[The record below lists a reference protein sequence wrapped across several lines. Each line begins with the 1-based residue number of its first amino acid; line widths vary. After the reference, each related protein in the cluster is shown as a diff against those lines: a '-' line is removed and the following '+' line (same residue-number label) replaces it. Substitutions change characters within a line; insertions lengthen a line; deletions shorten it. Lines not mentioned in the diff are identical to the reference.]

1 MALPL
6 TGQIGI
12 KAIAQELGNAIGTS
26 GYSTTSLTNSLYGTA
41 GLTLGQNSS
50 VDDGFLTINTPF
62 TVYFNGTGYN
72 TVYVGSNS
80 YMTFGGGSNAYFSLS
95 NTNPPLPA
103 IMISAADNSYQ
114 RVYYG
119 SINSGTT
126 FVVRYEGTASTS
138 GTVGSPNIVWEI
150 HFNNSNQNID
160 IHIGINNRGASGIG
174 GLKTSNAWIIQPTQL
189 TSANNSIRATLSTGI
204 TNVSLRGLEIGSYG
218 AINQNSTYKPNG
230 LSPYKIS
237 EWRGYDQQ
245 QGAITTTTT
254 TPPSGELIGLNVTTN
269 NFLKSSSSITW
280 VSNLTQNSSYSIV
293 GWCKYNT
300 NPPGPYYLFHI
311 RNTNSNQFNTNNNI
325 WIRYNGF
332 TTLQFA
338 QSGATTG
345 FTSVAAPFPVIN
357 RLWHVAVT
365 YNGSSKLATIY
376 FNGVQSNSAT
386 FSGITQSTVEKNLA
400 IGGLAGSDNTNN
412 SANQNI
418 DNVGFYNRVLT
429 ASEITTIYNNRN
441 DYNLSNISN
450 LQDSWTFSNSN
461 GNSTNGTANLSNIG
475 TPTYSTVSYG
485 AYP

>member
-237 EWRGYDQQ
+237 EWRGYNHN
-245 QGAITTTTT
+245 ATAPTTTTT
-254 TPPSGELIGLNVTTN
+254 TQAPTTTTTTQAPVTTYTVTVFASTQATFGNSVRLWYKFGSGGTWTLNGGFTAAPCPSSTTRTISNVPSGTVLYIGMTNSVNTNIRFNAQLTPVCGGGVFNTYCGITN
-269 NFLKSSSSITW
+269 NPAFTI
-280 VSNLTQNSSYSIV
+280 
-293 GWCKYNT
+293 
-300 NPPGPYYLFHI
+300 
-311 RNTNSNQFNTNNNI
+311 
-325 WIRYNGF
+325 NG
-332 TTLQFA
+332 
-338 QSGATTG
+338 
-345 FTSVAAPFPVIN
+345 N
-357 RLWHVAVT
+357 
-365 YNGSSKLATIY
+365 
-376 FNGVQSNSAT
+376 
-386 FSGITQSTVEKNLA
+386 
-400 IGGLAGSDNTNN
+400 
-412 SANQNI
+412 
-418 DNVGFYNRVLT
+418 
-429 ASEITTIYNNRN
+429 TTIY
-441 DYNLSNISN
+441 SAVA
-450 LQDSWTFSNSN
+450 NSGGFIN
-461 GNSTNGTANLSNIG
+461 C
-475 TPTYSTVSYG
+475 
-485 AYP
+485 